1 MPKPNFFLVGA
12 PRCGTRS
19 MYKYLRA
26 HPDIF
31 MPVYE
36 KEPHYF
42 GTDLVSRR
50 FSRYRGDEEAY
61 LTLFNPA
68 KHESRIGEASVWY
81 LYSRLAAQ
89 EIHAFD
95 PNAKIIIMLRFP
107 LDMMYSLYYDQLY
120 SGDEDLPTFE
130 EALDAEADR
139 RAGKRIP
146 KTIYRT
152 AEALHYRN
160 VVRFGEQVQRYLDVF
175 GPEQVRVIIF
185 EEFAADTPTAYRD
198 TLSFLGVDPDF
209 QPEFVVYNANRR
221 VKSDAVRS
229 VLRNPVLVRLGHKIR
244 PISLPIYA
252 RIRSWN
258 TETFERSPMNPDTRQ
273 KLLVE
278 LHPEIERM
286 EQVLGREITVW
297 RRKE

>member
-1 MPKPNFFLVGA
+1 
-12 PRCGTRS
+12 

-50 FSRYRGDEEAY
+50 FSRYRGDEAAY
-61 LTLFNPA
+61 LSLFNPA
-68 KHESRIGEASVWY
+68 KHESRVGEASVWY

-89 EIHAFD
+89 EIHSFD
-95 PNAKIIIMLRFP
+95 PNAKNIIMLRYP

-130 EALDAEADR
+130 DALEAEVDR

-146 KTIYRT
+146 KTVYRT

-160 VVRFGEQVQRYLDVF
+160 VVRFGDQVQRYLDVF
-175 GPEQVRVIIF
+175 GPEQVLVIIF
-185 EEFAADTPTAYRD
+185 EEFAANTPAAYRD
-198 TLSFLGVDPDF
+198 TLNFLGVDPDF
-209 QPEFVVYNANRR
+209 QPDFTVHNANRR
-221 VKSDAVRS
+221 VKSVAVRNL
-229 VLRNPVLVRLGHKIR
+229 LRNPTLVRLGHKVR

-252 RIRSWN
+252 KIRGWN
-258 TETFERSPMNPDTRQ
+258 TETFQRSPMNPDTRQ

-278 LHPEIERM
+278 LQPEIEHM

-297 RRKE
+297 REKD